1 MKLNLSENIK
11 SFRKERKMTQE
22 KLAEALGVT
31 VGAVYKWE
39 SGLST
44 PELSLIVEMADLFDT
59 SVDVLLGY
67 KMKNNRV
74 DHIVKNINKL
84 CKSFDNEAITEVDKA
99 LVKYPNSFEVLNISA
114 ETYGYYGI
122 TKRDCAMMRKSLD
135 LFEKVILLL
144 PQNTNPAI
152 SEATIRGNMANILFM
167 LGETNN
173 GLEILKKYNASA
185 MYSGVIGTY
194 MTIFTDNKDEA
205 VPFLSEGLVRAFSD
219 MMTSIVGYIFFFC
232 HKKEW
237 KKAIEINN
245 YAIAIINGLR
255 TDEKFNSL
263 DKIQSELLAALSYL
277 QKKSGKKKESE
288 RTFKEAIET
297 AKRFD
302 SNPDYSINSMRYVEK
317 EEDLLIY
324 DIFGAGAIEAIL
336 KVFNKLGDDDLIIK
350 CKELI

>member
-1 MKLNLSENIK
+1 MKLNLADNIK

-74 DHIVKNINKL
+74 DHIIKNINKL
-84 CKSFDNEAITEVDKA
+84 CMSFDNEAITEVDKA
-99 LVKYPNSFEVLNISA
+99 LVKYPNSFEVLNIGA

-122 TKRDCAMMRKSLD
+122 TRRDCAMMRKSLD
-135 LFEKVILLL
+135 LYDKVILLL
-144 PQNTNPAI
+144 PQNKDPNI
-152 SEATIRGNMANILFM
+152 SEATIRGHMANILFM
-167 LGETNN
+167 LGETDK
-173 GLEILKKYNASA
+173 GLEILKKYNASG
-185 MYSGVIGTY
+185 MFSSVIGSY
-194 MTIFTDNKDEA
+194 IAFFTDNKDEA
-205 VPFLSEGLVRAFSD
+205 VSYLSQGLARAFSG
-219 MMTSIVGYIFFFC
+219 MTTSIVGFIFYFC

-237 KKAIEINN
+237 KKAIDINN
-245 YAIAIINGLR
+245 YAISLIKGFKS
-255 TDEKFNSL
+255 DEGFNSL
-263 DKIQSELLAALSYL
+263 DKIHSELLATLSYV

-288 RTFKEAIET
+288 QTFKEAIEM

-302 SNPDYSINSMRYVEK
+302 SNPEYSMNSARFIEND
-317 EEDLLIY
+317 EDIIVY
-324 DIFGAGAIEAIL
+324 DVFGVTAAESIL
-336 KVFNKLGDDDLIIK
+336 KIFTKLDDDDLIIK